1 MEIKVYNGMDFD
13 QDISVNNYADTFF
26 LCHVG
31 KNKLCENMVTEHTLV
46 YMVSGEMDVFLPDG
60 RTIHYK
66 KGDTAFLR
74 RNHKVNKEKLPNGF
88 GIAMCD
94 KYTLPNNLYMVY
106 HCLIVLMLY
115 ILSFIAVMAWRLCAT
130 FVVLFILTVPDLEY
144 YALSLHRLLLDYPI
158 NLYIYNLQ
166 HTL

>member
-1 MEIKVYNGMDFD
+1 MMNTLIRVLP
-13 QDISVNNYADTFF
+13 ITLIWV
-26 LCHVG
+26 L
-31 KNKLCENMVTEHTLV
+31 EHTLV
-46 YMVSGEMDVFLPDG
+46 WVSS
-60 RTIHYK
+60 
-66 KGDTAFLR
+66 
-74 RNHKVNKEKLPNGF
+74 
-88 GIAMCD
+88 
-94 KYTLPNNLYMVY
+94 NNLYMVY

-115 ILSFIAVMAWRLCAT
+115 ILSFIAVMAWRWCAT

>member
-1 MEIKVYNGMDFD
+1 MNTHIRVLPITLIRVLG
-13 QDISVNNYADTFF
+13 
-26 LCHVG
+26 
-31 KNKLCENMVTEHTLV
+31 HTLV
-46 YMVSGEMDVFLPDG
+46 WASS
-60 RTIHYK
+60 
-66 KGDTAFLR
+66 
-74 RNHKVNKEKLPNGF
+74 
-88 GIAMCD
+88 
-94 KYTLPNNLYMVY
+94 NNLCMAY

-158 NLYIYNLQ
+158 DLYIYNLQ

>member
-1 MEIKVYNGMDFD
+1 MGNEK
-13 QDISVNNYADTFF
+13 
-26 LCHVG
+26 H
-31 KNKLCENMVTEHTLV
+31 
-46 YMVSGEMDVFLPDG
+46 P
-60 RTIHYK
+60 YK
-66 KGDTAFLR
+66 
-74 RNHKVNKEKLPNGF
+74 
-88 GIAMCD
+88 GIARYPYMGVGAYPCMG
-94 KYTLPNNLYMVY
+94 KFKQSIYGLPLPY
-106 HCLIVLMLY
+106 CLMLY